1 MIKKLYFFLKSLV
14 YLVLPEK
21 INHFISYIAK
31 FRHFRISYSQF
42 GEDLILERYLLS
54 KKITKGK
61 Y

>member
-54 KKITKGK
+54 
-61 Y
+61 